1 MKCNKVYEAKVKKLH
16 TSFADMK
23 EGQKMAIGTPS
34 LILELTKGIPRG
46 KTWTLLELRQA
57 LAKKLKAHVACPV
70 TTSMFLR
77 IGIENEISKDL
88 RRYKYPFWRVVD
100 LKSPLFKKLSPKA
113 KKLIKNRLEAEL

>member
-1 MKCNKVYEAKVKKLH
+1 
-16 TSFADMK
+16 MK
-23 EGQKMAIGTPS
+23 EGQKMAAGTPS
-34 LILELTKGIPRG
+34 LILELTRGIPRG

-88 RRYKYPFWRVVD
+88 KGISTLFGELLI
-100 LKSPLFKKLSPKA
+100 LKALFLKAKPKA
-113 KKLIKNRLEAEL
+113 KNSLRID